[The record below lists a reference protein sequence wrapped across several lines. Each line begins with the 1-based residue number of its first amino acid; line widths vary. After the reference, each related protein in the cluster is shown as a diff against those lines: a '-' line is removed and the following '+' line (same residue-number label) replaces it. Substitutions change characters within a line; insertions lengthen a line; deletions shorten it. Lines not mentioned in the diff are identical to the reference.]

1 MGIRDKLDSFM
12 NPNALLKR
20 TIWSSPQLADNW
32 ERGEGKLKKC
42 GVCRYWEIDSSWGA
56 GQCKNIRVFAAY
68 GRPAQMPAHYCCSYF
83 ERKEKE
89 DGK

>member
-20 TIWSSPQLADNW
+20 TIWSSPQLAV
-32 ERGEGKLKKC
+32 GEVKKC

-56 GQCKNIRVFAAY
+56 GQCKNIRIFAAY
-68 GRPAQMPAHYCCSYF
+68 GKPPQMPAHYCCSYF

-89 DGK
+89 NGK